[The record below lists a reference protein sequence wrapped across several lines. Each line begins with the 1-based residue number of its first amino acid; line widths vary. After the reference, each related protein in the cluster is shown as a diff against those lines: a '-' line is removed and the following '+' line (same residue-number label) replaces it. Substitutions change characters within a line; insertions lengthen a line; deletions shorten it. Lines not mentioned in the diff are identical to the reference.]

1 MDKQT
6 QKGTQVRLWELPQ
19 DVLQRGREMAGRGHD
34 IWLAGLGAVATVE
47 EQGSTLFEDLVKR
60 GQKVEEGGRKQLSTV
75 RGKVQARRSELQDS
89 VQENVYEPVL
99 GALRHFGVPS
109 RTEMRDLTSKVN
121 GLARRIDSLTAKL
134 DQMAAGAPVGPVFYV
149 VAREQGEGWAV
160 RREGRESAISTHPT
174 KDEAVE
180 AGRALASA
188 SPRSRLSV
196 YKKDGT
202 IQDSFTF
209 AG

>member
-1 MDKQT
+1 
-6 QKGTQVRLWELPQ
+6 
-19 DVLQRGREMAGRGHD
+19 
-34 IWLAGLGAVATVE
+34 
-47 EQGSTLFEDLVKR
+47 
-60 GQKVEEGGRKQLSTV
+60 
-75 RGKVQARRSELQDS
+75 
-89 VQENVYEPVL
+89 
-99 GALRHFGVPS
+99 
-109 RTEMRDLTSKVN
+109 
-121 GLARRIDSLTAKL
+121 
-134 DQMAAGAPVGPVFYV
+134 
-149 VAREQGEGWAV
+149 V

-180 AGRALASA
+180 AARSLASA